1 MPPSPRLR
9 MSLYRLVQ
17 AVRGLH
23 RGKDRIGGFPPTVT
37 HLSTPSHPRTAV
49 STPLTI
55 AVVIACSRPQ
65 GVAPAVAEWVYVG
78 TRHRADVTYDLVDL
92 AEQDLRNLDEPEPT
106 SSGNYTRDRTRA
118 WVERMAGYVGF
129 VFVTAEYNRSRAS
142 SNALD
147 FLYAEWSDKAAG
159 IVDGP
164 EGLPGRQPT
173 RDTAADRAPGDLA
186 ADAELS
192 DTSCEVTSDESGRYG
207 PRSQGQGSVVS
218 LDNDY
223 IKVWGPRCGAD

>member
-1 MPPSPRLR
+1 M
-9 MSLYRLVQ
+9 
-17 AVRGLH
+17 
-23 RGKDRIGGFPPTVT
+23 
-37 HLSTPSHPRTAV
+37 

-129 VFVTAEYNRSRAS
+129 VFVTAEYNRGLPSQLK
-142 SNALD
+142 NALD
-147 FLYAEWSDKAAG
+147 FLYAEWNDKVAG
-159 IVDGP
+159 IIDDP
-164 EGLPGRQPT
+164 EELPGRQPAG
-173 RDTAADRAPGDLA
+173 DTAADRAPGDLA
-186 ADAELS
+186 ADA
-192 DTSCEVTSDESGRYG
+192 CAARH
-207 PRSQGQGSVVS
+207 VVR
-218 LDNDY
+218 
-223 IKVWGPRCGAD
+223 GHQ